1 MNNTIQNYPK
11 ISVVIPAYNCQK
23 TIKATIESVLQQT
36 FADFELIVINDGSQD
51 ATLEIVSQINDSR
64 LKIFSF
70 ENAGANISRN
80 RGLNYAIGEFV
91 SFLDAD
97 DLWIPEKLE
106 SQLQALQAN
115 SQASVAYSWTN
126 CIDEKGQ
133 FLRRGTYIAAT
144 GNVYAQLLVINFL
157 ESGSN
162 PLIRREALI
171 AVGGFDK
178 SLPAGQDW
186 DIYLRLAANYH
197 FVPVPYP
204 QILYRISA
212 SSLSTNVVRQE
223 AACLTVI
230 ERAFKQAPEHLQYLK
245 NYSLANIYKYLLY
258 KALEGS
264 PARNKAILAAKL
276 LWQTIRHDCSI
287 LQKPA
292 YFKALLK
299 ICILFLFTPAQAK
312 LLLEKLPKFSN
323 VSTILGYLQ
332 IEI

>member
-1 MNNTIQNYPK
+1 MNNNIPTV
-11 ISVVIPAYNCQK
+11 SVVIPAYNCQK
-23 TIKATIESVLQQT
+23 TIKKTIESVLEQT
-36 FADFELIVINDGSQD
+36 FVDFELIVINDGSQD
-51 ATLEIVSQINDSR
+51 DTLEIVSNINDSR

-80 RGLNYAIGEFV
+80 RGLNYAVGEFV

-97 DLWIPEKLE
+97 DLWIPEKIE
-106 SQLQALQAN
+106 SQLQVLSAN
-115 SQASVAYSWTN
+115 PQASVAYSWTD

-133 FLRRGTYIAAT
+133 FLRRGTYISAT

-162 PLIRREALI
+162 PLIRKEALI
-171 AVGGFDK
+171 AIGGFDE

-197 FVPVPYP
+197 FVPVPSP
-204 QILYRISA
+204 QILYRIS
-212 SSLSTNVVRQE
+212 SNSLSTNVVRQE

-230 ERAFKQAPEHLQYLK
+230 ERAYNQAPKHLQYLK
-245 NYSLANIYKYLLY
+245 NYSLANIYKYLLH

-264 PARNKAILAAKL
+264 PARHKAILAAKL
-276 LWQTIRHDCSI
+276 LWQTIRYDCSI
-287 LQKPA
+287 LIKPA
-292 YFKALLK
+292 YFKALFK
-299 ICILFLFTPAQAK
+299 ILILFLFTPIQAK
-312 LLLEKLPKFSN
+312 LLLDKLPKISN

-332 IEI
+332 IEV